1 MKFLEEKEYKG
12 YSIYVYEQKPSPEW
26 EKHWETDDLRGD
38 ELGTHAYKIFNKQ
51 GEQVGIDRCCMGDE
65 GACFENAEADIDCG
79 DVDDVV
85 RETSMNDEE
94 MMKLVYSLAELDE
107 HRRKELAILLLSTT
121 LNPLAVEQTAGFM
134 VGIADVVTEEKD

>member
-26 EKHWETDDLRGD
+26 EKNWETDDLRGD

-65 GACFENAEADIDCG
+65 GACFENAKADIDCG
-79 DVDDVV
+79 DVD
-85 RETSMNDEE
+85 TSMTDEE
-94 MMKLVYSLAELDE
+94 MIKLVYSLAKLDE
-107 HRRKELAILLLSTT
+107 YQRKELAIILLSTT
-121 LNPLAVEQTAGFM
+121 LNPLAVEQLAGFM
-134 VGIADVVTEEKD
+134 VGISDVLTEEKD